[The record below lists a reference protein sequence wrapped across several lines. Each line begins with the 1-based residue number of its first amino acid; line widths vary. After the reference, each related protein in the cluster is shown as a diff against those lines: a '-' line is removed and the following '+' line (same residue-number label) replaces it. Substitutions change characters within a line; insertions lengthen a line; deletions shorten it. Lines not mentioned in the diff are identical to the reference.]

1 MKRILSLSLVAALL
15 LALNA
20 CGGSSSAPAASGAV
34 STLAA
39 SADAIK
45 IGVYEPASGDN
56 GAIGRQETLGIQYAN
71 SLVNTVHIDGR
82 DYPVKLV
89 IVDNQ
94 SSAQKGP
101 LVAESLVRLGVS
113 AVIGSYGSAVTIAA
127 SDVFS
132 KAGIPGICPSCTNPQ
147 VTRGNTNYFN
157 LTFLD
162 PFQGAVL
169 ADFAAE
175 HLKAKTVYCLAELG
189 DNYSVDLCY
198 YFRQA
203 FEALG
208 GKVIYSTFLP
218 GNTDFGPYLNSARSG
233 GADVFFAPVALPFA
247 ENIIRQANA
256 QNLPMP
262 LLAGD
267 SWDSKAIL
275 NAARGTNLDIYITT
289 YFDEGIIEQ
298 QDSEFVKGFK
308 EWINS
313 RTINLENNGGDDT
326 ISAVSVMGYDAYIT
340 ILEAIRAAGSAD
352 PKAINEALRET
363 NYQGISGAISFD
375 ETGNAI
381 RDVAFIKKMDT
392 KAGRWDIVAVQSV
405 AH

>member
-275 NAARGTNLDIYITT
+275 NAARGTNLD
-289 YFDEGIIEQ
+289 F
-298 QDSEFVKGFK
+298 
-308 EWINS
+308 
-313 RTINLENNGGDDT
+313 
-326 ISAVSVMGYDAYIT
+326 
-340 ILEAIRAAGSAD
+340 
-352 PKAINEALRET
+352 
-363 NYQGISGAISFD
+363 
-375 ETGNAI
+375 
-381 RDVAFIKKMDT
+381 
-392 KAGRWDIVAVQSV
+392 
-405 AH
+405 